1 MTELEDPSRERLKH
15 HFAQRVTH
23 QARQLLELW
32 QRLQANEW
40 SPASLA
46 ELDDANLRL
55 LRFAKRFEQPEHTEL
70 ARAINV
76 ALQDMAANQ
85 GRLSSQLIT
94 ELNRLM
100 QRLSRTG
107 LRQGDVDA
115 NIRLPPLRKPVY
127 ILLQDL
133 ERADRLARQL
143 EFFELSVQAFSNP
156 MSFRHAMAERHPAAI
171 VMDVDFGGPGLG
183 LELAAEAQVGLEQ
196 KLPLLFFSLHET
208 DTPTR
213 LAAVRAGGQ
222 AFMTGTLEASILM

>member
-23 QARQLLELW
+23 QALQILELW

-100 QRLSRTG
+100 QRLSRA
-107 LRQGDVDA
+107 V
-115 NIRLPPLRKPVY
+115 K
-127 ILLQDL
+127 
-133 ERADRLARQL
+133 
-143 EFFELSVQAFSNP
+143 
-156 MSFRHAMAERHPAAI
+156 I
-171 VMDVDFGGPGLG
+171 V
-183 LELAAEAQVGLEQ
+183 
-196 KLPLLFFSLHET
+196 H
-208 DTPTR
+208 
-213 LAAVRAGGQ
+213 
-222 AFMTGTLEASILM
+222 